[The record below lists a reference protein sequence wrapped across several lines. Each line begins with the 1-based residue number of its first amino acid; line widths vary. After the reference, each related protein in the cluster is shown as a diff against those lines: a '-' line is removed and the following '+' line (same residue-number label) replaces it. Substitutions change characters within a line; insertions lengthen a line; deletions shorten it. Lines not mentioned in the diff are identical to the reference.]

1 MNKLNNIMFVGGFFT
16 KDMKTRIIKDSKN
29 SIQNAANNLQWN
41 LIDGI
46 CEQYSGKLT
55 LLTTPFIGTYPINYK
70 KKYIHYEE
78 SFYRNAVV
86 KQLGFNN
93 IIGYKNYSIYNKL
106 KKTILD
112 WIDEDESNRTL
123 IFYSIQGYY

>member
-55 LLTTPFIGTYPINYK
+55 LLTTPLLE
-70 KKYIHYEE
+70 H
-78 SFYRNAVV
+78 
-86 KQLGFNN
+86 
-93 IIGYKNYSIYNKL
+93 
-106 KKTILD
+106 
-112 WIDEDESNRTL
+112 
-123 IFYSIQGYY
+123 IQ